1 MWKVILSIDGS
12 KAAPVGHI
20 PVDVLEVTLDIHL
33 SLITKSI
40 DLSFENEYFSDDLKL
55 SKVSS
60 IFKTKAMI

>member
-1 MWKVILSIDGS
+1 M
-12 KAAPVGHI
+12 GHI

-60 IFKTKAMI
+60 IFKKKLML